1 MGGGAAF
8 RRRQGGSMRRGAMKD
23 ASKGRSGMDAS
34 LLYNHLLISLGPWL
48 GGILIGGGLGYA
60 GAYLLRDLYASKPD
74 VRRAATI
81 VPWRAMVLGLL
92 LFAWS
97 PFIPIRLGLGTA
109 PAMVMAG
116 LFTVLLW
123 LPFTVGVLMH
133 QWFPAS
139 LEVRLLGGSRS
150 LAMAAT
156 AAALAVGVFTGGGV
170 GPYLMQQINLLQWGQ
185 FFRGTLTLAAIAMIV
200 DLLLGI
206 LQFVI
211 CRDKTDSQLVQQAL
225 S

>member
-1 MGGGAAF
+1 
-8 RRRQGGSMRRGAMKD
+8 
-23 ASKGRSGMDAS
+23 MDAS
-34 LLYNHLLISLGPWL
+34 LVYNHLLISLGLWL
-48 GGILIGGGLGYA
+48 AGILVGGGLGYA
-60 GAYLLRDLYASKPD
+60 GDYLLRNIFASKPQ

-97 PFIPIRLGLGTA
+97 PFIPIRLGLGTT

-170 GPYLMQQINLLQWGQ
+170 GRYLMQQVNLLQWGPAV
-185 FFRGTLTLAAIAMIV
+185 RGMLMVAALAVIV
-200 DLLLGI
+200 DLLLGV
-206 LQFVI
+206 LQFAI
-211 CRDKTDSQLVQQAL
+211 YRDEADSQLVQQAL